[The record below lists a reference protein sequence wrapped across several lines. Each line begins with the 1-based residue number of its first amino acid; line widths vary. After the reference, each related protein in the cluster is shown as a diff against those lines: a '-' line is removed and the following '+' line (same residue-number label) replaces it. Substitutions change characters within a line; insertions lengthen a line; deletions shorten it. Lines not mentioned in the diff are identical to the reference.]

1 MQHACTLRSIARD
14 QYDAGD
20 VRPTISKIKSD
31 EIAWQQALNAAT
43 ETDPRAWLQESREL
57 AVQSVYAPAVLDSL
71 SKVSRKLVEKP
82 EVLELDEEYLKNA
95 GRVAQVRAAQAAI
108 RLVAAIRV
116 GLE

>member
-1 MQHACTLRSIARD
+1 MLGD

-20 VRPTISKIKSD
+20 IRRTFSEIKSD
-31 EIAWQQALNAAT
+31 EILWQQALDAAT
-43 ETDPRAWLQESREL
+43 GTDPRAWLQESREL
-57 AVQSVYAPAVLDSL
+57 AVQSVYVPEVLDSL

-95 GRVAQVRAAQAAI
+95 GRVAQVRAAQAAV
-108 RLVAAIRV
+108 RLGTVMRV

>member
-1 MQHACTLRSIARD
+1 LLLDGARGKGK
-14 QYDAGD
+14 QPFL
-20 VRPTISKIKSD
+20 V
-31 EIAWQQALNAAT
+31 
-43 ETDPRAWLQESREL
+43 PRALCFVLRLTACPAGSRLQESREL

-108 RLVAAIRV
+108 RLGTVMRV